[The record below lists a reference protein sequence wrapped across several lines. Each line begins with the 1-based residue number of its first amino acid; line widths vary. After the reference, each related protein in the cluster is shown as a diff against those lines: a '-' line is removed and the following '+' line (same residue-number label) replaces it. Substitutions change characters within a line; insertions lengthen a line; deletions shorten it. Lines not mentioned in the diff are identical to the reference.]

1 MGSDVTFG
9 EAVIRDLR
17 GARLITVPREKF
29 CDLLDIVV
37 PQIDTQNLAG
47 VGPHP
52 ENVVHGINPI
62 DDEEGTIVPTNDEP
76 PWLIYHRFVIP
87 DCSLYE

>member
-1 MGSDVTFG
+1 MCIGRHVRGARLSTPVGSDVTFV

-52 ENVVHGINPI
+52 ENAVHHIDPI
-62 DDEEGTIVPTNDEP
+62 DHEEGTIVPTNYEP
-76 PWLIYHRFVIP
+76 R
-87 DCSLYE
+87 